1 MKLQTLIDTL
11 NKARDQAG
19 GDAEVLLTFEET
31 ALEEGYEETSTEGIS
46 DIRLLE
52 DWPLPGKSLC
62 FTEGDKAQKVVI
74 FYDNHYKLDSAK
86 GVA

>member
-1 MKLQTLIDTL
+1 MNLKALIDTL
-11 NKARDQAG
+11 NKARIEAG
-19 GDAEVLLTFEET
+19 DEAEVFLCFEEA
-31 ALEEGYEETSTEGIS
+31 ALDEGYDENSTEGIS

-62 FTEGDKAQKVVI
+62 FSEGDKAQKVVI

>member
-11 NKARDQAG
+11 NKAREQAG
-19 GDAEVLLTFEET
+19 DDAQVLLCFEET
-31 ALEEGYEETSTEGIS
+31 ALDEGYEEASTEGIS

-62 FTEGDKAQKVVI
+62 FTEGEKAQKVVI

-86 GVA
+86 EVS

>member
-19 GDAEVLLTFEET
+19 GDAEVLLAFEET
-31 ALEEGYEETSTEGIS
+31 ALEEGYEEASTEGIS